1 MWLKNVLARAARF
14 LHRWLWKTE
23 VIPDPYGVVGL
34 ALGAGVLFSHLT
46 LVSSGAHLWSESLFH
61 EILGHAW
68 FLLAPPLSLFLGIR
82 HLVVCRDSPLP
93 LLTVPL
99 AFVLTLATA
108 AGVTVALV
116 LA

>member
-1 MWLKNVLARAARF
+1 MKNALALAGRSA
-14 LHRWLWKTE
+14 HRWLWKKE

-34 ALGAGVLFSHLT
+34 ALGAGVLFSYLT
-46 LVSSGAHLWSESLFH
+46 LVPSETHLWSESLLY

-82 HLVVCRDSPLP
+82 HLLVCRDSPLP

-99 AFVLTLATA
+99 ALVLTLTTA
-108 AGVTVALV
+108 LGVTFAFV
-116 LA
+116 LG